1 MVQLPR
7 VSVVI
12 IGKDEEKNL
21 GACIRSVRTMEY
33 PADKIEIIYVDTGS
47 MDHSVEI
54 ARRNNVVTLE
64 ERSQFPS
71 PGLARNRGLREA
83 QYDII
88 HFVDGDM
95 TMDRDYLREAVRVL
109 LTDDIACVIG
119 NVKERNSD
127 KNPLA
132 RVLNYPW
139 SSRETGFVDA
149 PGGGGTFRKAALQ
162 TAGGYNPLILKGQET
177 ELGYRIRERG
187 YRIYKIEQT
196 MAVHD
201 YGIDTLYDF
210 LSRSYRMGS
219 SYGMIMTM
227 PQSKSYADLK
237 IRARSLSLQAIIFW
251 TVVVFLAVTG
261 RLLLLV
267 AIPFAVALYVLL
279 RHWREIILENRPNGY
294 AYYLLMQFTKPIVLC
309 GFVAFLLQRCM
320 SILCRILLG
329 RTAGREQ

>member
-1 MVQLPR
+1 MVRLPC

-12 IGKDEEKNL
+12 IGKDEEQNL

-47 MDHSVEI
+47 RDRSVEI
-54 ARRNNVVTLE
+54 AQRNNVVAIE

-71 PGLARNRGLREA
+71 PGLARNRGIREA
-83 QYDII
+83 QHDII

-95 TMDRDYLREAVRVL
+95 TINRDYLKEAVKVL
-109 LTDDIACVIG
+109 RNDDVACVIG
-119 NVKERNSD
+119 NVRERNSE
-127 KNPLA
+127 KSFLA

-149 PGGGGTFRKAALQ
+149 PGGGGTFRREVLQ

-187 YRIYKIEQT
+187 YRIYKIERT

-201 YGIDTLYDF
+201 YGIDSLYDF
-210 LSRSYRMGS
+210 LRRSYRLGS

-227 PQSKSYADLK
+227 PQSKSYADLTT
-237 IRARSLSLQAIIFW
+237 RARSLFLQAIFFTALII
-251 TVVVFLAVTG
+251 LLGMTG
-261 RLLLLV
+261 RLLLFV
-267 AIPFAVALYVLL
+267 FVPFAVALYVLL
-279 RHWREIILENRPNGY
+279 RHWREIVMEKRPNGY
-294 AYYLLMQFTKPIVLC
+294 AYYLLMQFSKPVVLC
-309 GFVAFLLQRCM
+309 GFVAFLLRRYM
-320 SILCRILLG
+320 SILSRVLLG
-329 RTAGREQ
+329 RTTGREQ